1 MRDQNSELQD
11 KVETSNQKKQ
21 SLSDEKMPGIPKPDK
36 VKPSERS
43 SLFDKNKLI
52 PSLKTPQ
59 SSTDN
64 LHVNL
69 YVDLFDSYVVIVSLF
84 HVSIS
89 RHSKYKNITHLYTV
103 RKNHSNTN
111 TGTTLTATGH

>member
-11 KVETSNQKKQ
+11 KVETSSGKKQ
-21 SLSDEKMPGIPKPDK
+21 SPSDEKMPRIPKPEN
-36 VKPSERS
+36 VKPSRRS
-43 SLFDKNKLI
+43 SLFDKNI
-52 PSLKTPQ
+52 PSLTKPQ